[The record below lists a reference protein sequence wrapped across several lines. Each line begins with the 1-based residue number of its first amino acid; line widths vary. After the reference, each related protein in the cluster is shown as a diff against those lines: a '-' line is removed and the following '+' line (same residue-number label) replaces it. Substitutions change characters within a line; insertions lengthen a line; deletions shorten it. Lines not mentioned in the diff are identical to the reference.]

1 MDKLN
6 ILVLGVGGN
15 VSQGI
20 LKALSLSKLPH
31 RVVGACVSPLALGL
45 YTVDQA
51 YVSPAADDP
60 NFMDWILNICRKEH
74 IHAILS
80 GVEPVLSVLSRNAEQ
95 IYQETGTIS
104 IVSNPSILAIAND
117 KLATCRWLEKQG
129 FNYPRYAP
137 SGDPSALK
145 KLVKDCGYPMIAKLS
160 SGKGSHGMIE
170 INDSNDLEYISSK
183 TGYVVQELLGDSDTE
198 YTVGCFCDRQGKV
211 RGTIAMHRELLQG
224 TTYRADVG
232 DFPEVRAEASR
243 IAAAFRP
250 MGPCNIQLRIS
261 KGKPVCFEI
270 NMRFSG
276 TTPMRARLGFNDVEA
291 TLRHYVLVENIEDLP
306 LITQGIILRYWNE
319 IYVDR
324 KAFTALS
331 EKGELE
337 NARQYDLLVEDYG
350 VRR

>member
-45 YTVDQA
+45 YTVDRA
-51 YVSPAADDP
+51 YISPTVYDE
-60 NFMDWILNICRKEH
+60 NFMDWILTVCQKEP

-80 GVEPVLSVLSRNAEQ
+80 GVEPVLTILSRNAEK
-95 IYQETGTIS
+95 IYQETGAIS
-104 IVSNPSILAIAND
+104 IVSNETILSIAND
-117 KLATCRWLEKQG
+117 KLATCQWLERQG

-137 SGDPSALK
+137 SGDPAALRR
-145 KLVKDCGYPMIAKLS
+145 LVKDCGYPMIAKLCS
-160 SGKGSHGMIE
+160 SKGSHGMIE
-170 INDSNDLEYISSK
+170 IHDSNDLEYISGK
-183 TGYVVQELLGDSDTE
+183 TGYVVQELLGDSNAE

-250 MGPCNIQLRIS
+250 MGPCNIQLRMS
-261 KGKPVCFEI
+261 HGKPVCFEI

-291 TLRHYVLVENIEDLP
+291 TLRHYVLGENIEDLP

-319 IYVDR
+319 MYVDH

-337 NARQYDLLVEDYG
+337 NARQYDLLIEDYG
-350 VRR
+350 VRG